1 MDTAALA
8 PSRSLALT
16 PLQLWVAGVSLVGLA
31 AVVASIWLAP
41 QPSPYLLLLLAPA
54 IVAEVFPVPLDGI
67 AAGNTSFASVFVVSA
82 GVLYGWQY
90 GCLIGATAMLVCE
103 LTKRARLQRL
113 AFNASLYALAG
124 LAAGAAAGNVD
135 LHYRAAVVGMA
146 AFYLVDVGLLCVVVS
161 LSSERSI
168 GMVVREYVPETLLPA
183 ALMGAQVVLTVL
195 LWRREG
201 PLFLFLTLPTLAAIV
216 YWQHSA
222 HQTLEQRRRLDEM
235 KDEFIAVMSHEIR
248 TPLAIIYGGLKTLRR
263 PELPAGTEELLIE
276 TMARESVR
284 LSNIVEDLLYVNRVD
299 RQPEL
304 RPEPLDLAVLCRSAA
319 AGVAE
324 YAPAEISFDLAGLEA
339 ASALGHSDSVAR
351 ILVNLVDN
359 AVKYSPG
366 GGTVRLRTCELG
378 NSALVEV
385 ADGGVGIPASERE
398 AVFEKF
404 HRLHPNETGGTG
416 LGLYICRELARL
428 MGGEITIE
436 GNRPRG
442 TRVLLRLPLE
452 GGES

>member
-1 MDTAALA
+1 MDAAAPA
-8 PSRSLALT
+8 PSRSLALS
-16 PLQLWVAGVSLVGLA
+16 PLQVWVASVSFAGLA
-31 AVVASIWLAP
+31 AVLASIWSAP
-41 QPSPYLLLLLAPA
+41 EPSAYLLLLLAAA

-82 GVLYGWQY
+82 AALYGWQY
-90 GCLIGATAMLVCE
+90 GCLIGAIAMFVCE
-103 LTKRARLQRL
+103 LNKRARLQRL
-113 AFNASLYALAG
+113 AFNTSLYALAG
-124 LAAGAAAGNVD
+124 LAAGAASDNVD
-135 LHYRAAVVGMA
+135 LHFRAAVVAMA
-146 AFYLVDVGLLCVVVS
+146 AFYVVDVGLLCVVVS
-161 LSSERSI
+161 LSSEKSI
-168 GMVVREYVPETLLPA
+168 GIVVREYVPETLLPA

-201 PLFLFLTLPTLAAIV
+201 PLFLFLTVPALAAIV
-216 YWQHSA
+216 YWQHLA
-222 HQTLEQRRRLDEM
+222 HRTLEQRRRLDEM

-319 AGVAE
+319 AGVSE
-324 YAPAEISFDLAGLEA
+324 YAPAEMSFDLAGLEPV
-339 ASALGHSDSVAR
+339 SALGHSDSVAR

-359 AVKYSPG
+359 SVKYSPDG
-366 GGTVRLRTCELG
+366 GAVRLRTCERDG
-378 NSALVEV
+378 WALVEI
-385 ADGGVGIPASERE
+385 ADRGIGIPASERE

-404 HRLHPNETGGTG
+404 HRLQPNETGGTG